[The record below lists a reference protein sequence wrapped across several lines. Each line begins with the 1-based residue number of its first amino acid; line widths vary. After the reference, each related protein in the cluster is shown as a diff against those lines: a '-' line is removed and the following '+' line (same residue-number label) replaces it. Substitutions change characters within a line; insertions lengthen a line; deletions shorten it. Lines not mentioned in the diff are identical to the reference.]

1 MIHTSRVV
9 HATRDPSI
17 LTSTSSTVEHSED
30 DEPEDVDPD
39 CNIINARPATKEDGL
54 LDIPE
59 IVEWF
64 STLPRLCSAY
74 NEGLYQARRLGAII
88 PTYGTR
94 VELPPGRQGA
104 TEPEYTSY
112 THYWKA
118 VLGENLTS

>member
-17 LTSTSSTVEHSED
+17 LTTTSNTVEHSKD

-39 CNIINARPATKEDGL
+39 RNIVNARPAIKEDGL

-74 NEGLYQARRLGAII
+74 NEGLEQARRLGTII

-94 VELPPGRQGA
+94 VELPSGRQGG

-118 VLGENLTS
+118 VLGENFAS